1 MNGFASERSPYDYG
15 GSALQPPADR
25 PGGRAAVDEFKK
37 NMLAGE
43 DRDAARY
50 PPVRFVRW
58 TLRSPVQVLRKKET

>member
-1 MNGFASERSPYDYG
+1 MNGFASQRSPYDYG

-25 PGGRAAVDEFKK
+25 PSGRAAVDEFKK

-50 PPVRFVRW
+50 LPVRLYYLS
-58 TLRSPVQVLRKKET
+58 LRYHVQVSRLT